1 MNTVHLPRKA
11 VGQDE
16 LIILAIVSISVTIMI
31 GFMLFS

>member
-16 LIILAIVSISVTIMI
+16 LIIIFIIGISIVIML
-31 GFMLFS
+31 GFMVFN